1 MGTRKNQPD
10 PLLEVIKPPR
20 RLTEFR
26 KLPSRG
32 GNKIPSNGVL
42 TTLNLERLER
52 RYQIIELRRIGY
64 HIYEIAEMLKV
75 SPVTV
80 RADLQKVM
88 ELTATELQES
98 TVEYRILEAERL
110 DDLQK
115 AYYLAATQPLVDTDG
130 NIIPE
135 NIQSAVLVLKIM
147 ERRAKLLGLDKP
159 EAKNE
164 EQSAVREYIGVDM
177 AKV

>member
-1 MGTRKNQPD
+1 M
-10 PLLEVIKPPR
+10 
-20 RLTEFR
+20 
-26 KLPSRG
+26 
-32 GNKIPSNGVL
+32 
-42 TTLNLERLER
+42 
-52 RYQIIELRRIGY
+52 
-64 HIYEIAEMLKV
+64 
-75 SPVTV
+75 
-80 RADLQKVM
+80 
-88 ELTATELQES
+88 
-98 TVEYRILEAERL
+98 
-110 DDLQK
+110 
-115 AYYLAATQPLVDTDG
+115 DTDG